1 LYGTCTALVLQVEI
15 VNADLGIAVTQ
26 SDFIEV
32 NFVDIRVNKYRY
44 TKETEPDNGHHA
56 LAVGRAGDVAFT
68 R

>member
-1 LYGTCTALVLQVEI
+1 M
-15 VNADLGIAVTQ
+15 TQ

-56 LAVGRAGDVAFT
+56 LAVGRSGDVAFT